1 MVTRKSRKRKT
12 RKAARRPAS
21 KRKPARRKRTRKM
34 KGMDSPTLAF
44 AKNRKAHWDVYRDLQ
59 RKADRAWAKL
69 RSDVN
74 RKADPEVLVAD
85 RNNLLLLL
93 GECNYLA
100 GECMRMKMIR
110 TR

>member
-1 MVTRKSRKRKT
+1 MVARKRKRKT
-12 RKAARRPAS
+12 RKAARRPAR
-21 KRKPARRKRTRKM
+21 KRKTIRRKRTPKV
-34 KGMDSPTLAF
+34 KGMDSPMKSL
-44 AKNRKAHWDVYRDLQ
+44 AKNRKAHWDVYRELHK
-59 RKADRAWAKL
+59 KAGKAWAKL

-74 RKADPEVLVAD
+74 RKADPEVIVAD

-100 GECMRMKMIR
+100 GECMRMKLTH